1 MHVESRG
8 LLSHSTSI
16 LKAKPSKH
24 DIKGYQ
30 IPSVLFISLSIG
42 TLQNGDYDLIVG
54 FRVIQHHRLIQKVQ
68 HHIDL
73 IKIHAQR

>member
-16 LKAKPSKH
+16 LKAKPSKL
-24 DIKGYQ
+24 DIKGHEHG
-30 IPSVLFISLSIG
+30 ILFISLSIG

-54 FRVIQHHRLIQKVQ
+54 FF
-68 HHIDL
+68 
-73 IKIHAQR
+73 A